1 MAESNIDP
9 NNSALKLPWSEW
21 TWSDLAHEAEFGSR
35 GQPAVVESN
44 RRVVEASERFN
55 FSTTTQ
61 QSEMNTF
68 TDRVV
73 WLTYALF
80 TLALIQFVFLLV
92 KLNN

>member
-1 MAESNIDP
+1 MRTPINP
-9 NNSALKLPWSEW
+9 QTGALEKPWSEW

-44 RRVVEASERFN
+44 RRVVEAIERFN
-55 FSTTTQ
+55 FSPTTQ
-61 QSEMNTF
+61 QSKMNTF